1 MLGPGNLVTG
11 LGVDSAGN
19 VYVPDY
25 GNSRIQ
31 VFAADGSFLT
41 TWDASDIQIGAPS
54 AVAIG
59 PDDNVYIAGFS
70 MTDNR
75 WRIHKH
81 DRDKNLLVS
90 IETDENGANRF
101 NYLAGITV
109 DDNGNLYVCDVGV
122 NRILKFDSQG
132 QFLLEWGGSG
142 SGPGLF
148 NDPHSID
155 VNQDG
160 TVFVTDVFN
169 FRVQRFD
176 SSGNYLGE
184 WNNTAVTTT
193 TLNRPF
199 SVAAGDDGTIYVVD
213 EANAL
218 HRYHLESP

>member
-1 MLGPGNLVTG
+1 
-11 LGVDSAGN
+11 
-19 VYVPDY
+19 
-25 GNSRIQ
+25 
-31 VFAADGSFLT
+31 
-41 TWDASDIQIGAPS
+41 
-54 AVAIG
+54 
-59 PDDNVYIAGFS
+59 
-70 MTDNR
+70 
-75 WRIHKH
+75 
-81 DRDKNLLVS
+81 
-90 IETDENGANRF
+90 
-101 NYLAGITV
+101 
-109 DDNGNLYVCDVGV
+109 VGV

-155 VNQDG
+155 VDQDG

-184 WNNTAVTTT
+184 WNNTALTTT
-193 TLNRPF
+193 TLIRPF